1 MYHFLFSSS
10 LFFLVSSCNKDQSKS
25 SDSDASEESRNK
37 NTRTGRSN
45 RGHSNTRT
53 GTGTRTSTRTGTRT
67 STRTGTRTS
76 TRRTGPPRGIP
87 AVEETTASMIADLQK
102 KKQESDKQATFA
114 NELSSMDAVL
124 KKAKEKLEEGGA
136 LTIPF
141 LKALIKSKGVDP
153 PDGKKAALKVAWS
166 KVKDSADWKRKD
178 FFTEQDKTALE
189 LLENDNSEDEE

>member
-53 GTGTRTSTRTGTRT
+53 GTGTRT